1 MQKIT
6 PFLWFNTNV
15 EEAIV
20 FYTSIFKDSKI
31 KTVSRYGK
39 SGPGPEGSIM
49 TAQLELNGQ
58 EFLALNGGPHFKFT
72 EAISFVVSCK
82 DQEEIDYFWEAL
94 SKNGEQSQCGWLKD
108 QFGLSWQVV
117 PSEMGTIMGG
127 SNPEGRERAMQAMM
141 HMTKLNVK
149 ELQDAYDGK

>member
-15 EEAIV
+15 EEAIA
-20 FYTSIFKDSKI
+20 FYTSIFKDSKV

-49 TAQLELNGQ
+49 TAQFELNGQ

-94 SKNGEQSQCGWLKD
+94 SENGEQSQCGWLKD